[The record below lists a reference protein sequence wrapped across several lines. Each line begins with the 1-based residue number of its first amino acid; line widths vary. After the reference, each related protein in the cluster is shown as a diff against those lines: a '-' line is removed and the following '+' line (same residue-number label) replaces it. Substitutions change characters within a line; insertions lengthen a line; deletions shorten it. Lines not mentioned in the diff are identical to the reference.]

1 MKKPKMPKIHKGG
14 DADTVKSD
22 KANTI
27 PFEKFGQKPSGEK
40 PPGGK
45 KGKVPKLGGK
55 KKGKLKK

>member
-1 MKKPKMPKIHKGG
+1 MPKTHKGG